1 MKEKHIN
8 EWPVLSAS
16 EVLKHSQPD
25 DLWMIVFGKVYNAT
39 PLLQIHPGG
48 AEVLIDCGGVDA
60 TDAFIDV
67 GHSQDAVDML
77 KPYQVGV
84 IERNERPTPTNHNP
98 TKKPS
103 RKYSISQKSPS
114 QYSRK
119 RLAGLNPE
127 GNRRRLSVILY
138 SFIACIALTLIV
150 VLQRQQWIR
159 IIT

>member
-1 MKEKHIN
+1 MIEKQPQN
-8 EWPVLSAS
+8 WPVLTTA

-39 PLLQIHPGG
+39 PLLAIHPGG

-60 TDAFIDV
+60 TAAFIDV

-77 KPYQVGV
+77 VPYQVGV
-84 IERNERPTPTNHNP
+84 IESDEQRTSKTITS
-98 TKKPS
+98 TKKS
-103 RKYSISQKSPS
+103 RPKLSSSQKGRWKYNKARRATQKP
-114 QYSRK
+114 
-119 RLAGLNPE
+119 G
-127 GNRRRLSVILY
+127 GNGRRLSVFLY

-150 VLQRQQWIR
+150 VLQRQQWIK